1 MIAFTVREV
10 LFSLIYSLIFGSA
23 FFVVSSLLGVL
34 LRYACRFGELWHNVT
49 SYGKIFEK
57 PTKIRGR
64 IAKWLESVESF
75 VLTIIFFVGF
85 ILLSYYALDGSL
97 RLYVFLTSLAAFYSL
112 HCILYSRF
120 QAIIFSVL
128 DAVYFAFVFIIRV
141 ATFPFLRLFKKIRS
155 HSITFARKK

>member
-34 LRYACRFGELWHNVT
+34 VRYACRFGELWHNAT

-64 IAKWLESVESF
+64 IAEWLESVE
-75 VLTIIFFVGF
+75 IP
-85 ILLSYYALDGSL
+85 ASL
-97 RLYVFLTSLAAFYSL
+97 QTPKEAEQLE
-112 HCILYSRF
+112 
-120 QAIIFSVL
+120 
-128 DAVYFAFVFIIRV
+128 
-141 ATFPFLRLFKKIRS
+141 LF
-155 HSITFARKK
+155 